1 MADKETSNR
10 MHAKDQS
17 STCNYKALQ
26 GKPKRRE
33 LVAKQQICSGQAQ
46 ESKEIIMSKKSRL
59 GFAYNISLVRSE
71 EKTQPLLSRNKMN
84 VR

>member
-1 MADKETSNR
+1 MADKETSKR
-10 MHAKDQS
+10 MHAKES

-26 GKPKRRE
+26 SNPKRRE

-71 EKTQPLLSRNKMN
+71 EKTQPLLE
-84 VR
+84 